1 MISPKGFLRAP
12 SAEMA
17 EAHWEGGQ
25 WIIAGTPIPDGL
37 TEEDVAG
44 LRDFRGVHIEW
55 PHSIAPLDAIH
66 QLASA
71 GVPLHSAVAPD
82 WLDPDLRDLVT
93 DTRWLEP
100 EIDSTGASLADLRR
114 EEHSLRLR
122 RHGLR
127 RSMNTTERG
136 LVSVIV
142 ASRRPALTAFTLT
155 QLARQRHVDLEVIYA
170 THGFPG
176 EVVQQEARNFLFPI
190 EIVELG
196 SETVFGDV
204 LNAAVAR
211 ASGRYIA
218 KWDDD
223 DWYSPDHLS
232 DLLLAKEYSGADVV
246 GMPTEYYYLE
256 PLDITIRRGRWRT
269 EIAAD
274 LVSGATLMLDRATFQ
289 EIGGFQPVP
298 QGGDTR
304 LLKAVEAAGGTIYR
318 THGMGLLVRRSATA
332 QHTWQPPLSEFIR
345 GSANQWRGFRPTRI
359 LEGS

>member
-1 MISPKGFLRAP
+1 MISPQGFLRAP
-12 SAEMA
+12 SAETA
-17 EAHWEGGQ
+17 EARWDGSQ
-25 WIIAGTPIPDGL
+25 WIISGTAFPDGL
-37 TEEDVAG
+37 TEGDVAG
-44 LRDFRGVHIEW
+44 LRDLRDVRIEW
-55 PHSIAPLDAIH
+55 PQSSAPLDVIH

-71 GVPLHSAVAPD
+71 GVPLHSAAAPD

-93 DTRWLEP
+93 DARWLEP
-100 EIDSTGASLADLRR
+100 EIDGTGASLADLRR

-122 RHGLR
+122 RLGLR
-127 RSMNTTERG
+127 RSMNTSERG

-142 ASRRPALTAFTLT
+142 ASRRPALTAFTLA
-155 QLARQRHVDLEVIYA
+155 QIARQRHVDLEVVYA
-170 THGFPG
+170 AHGFPA
-176 EVVQQEARNFLFPI
+176 EVVRQEARDFPFPI

-196 SETVFGDV
+196 SETVFGEV
-204 LNAAVAR
+204 INAGVAR
-211 ASGRYIA
+211 ANGGYIA

-246 GMPTEYYYLE
+246 GMPTEFYYLE
-256 PLDITIRRGRWRT
+256 PLDITVRRGRWRT
-269 EIAAD
+269 EITAD
-274 LVSGATLMLDRATFQ
+274 LVSGATLLLERTTFQ

-304 LLKAVEAAGGTIYR
+304 LLKAIEAAGGTIYR
-318 THGMGLLVRRSATA
+318 THGMGLLVRRAATA

-345 GSANQWRGFRPTRI
+345 GSANQWRGFHPTRI